1 MTKFVI
7 DTAELIKRTYV
18 IDAYTEEAAIE
29 KMKDKYPQN
38 TEVLS
43 DTVFNIHTANEYEY
57 KKDWK
62 PKQRELFDE
71 SNDIWRDD

>member
-43 DTVFNIHTANEYEY
+43 DTVFNIHTVNEYEY
-57 KKDWK
+57 KKEWK
-62 PKQRELFDE
+62 PKQQELFDE